1 MGVVTAICLTVLA
14 GAGALCL
21 ARMVRTCSLADRAV
35 ALDLLLLVIVLGIAV
50 YEVRVGSTEFL
61 DLLVVVSLL
70 GFVGTGTV
78 ARFIE
83 RCGA

>member
-1 MGVVTAICLTVLA
+1 MGIVTGLCLILLT
-14 GAGALCL
+14 GAAWLCL

-35 ALDLLLLVIVLGIAV
+35 ALDLLLLVTVLAIAV
-50 YEVRVGSTEFL
+50 YEVRRNSTEFL

-70 GFVGTGTV
+70 GFVGTATV

-83 RCGA
+83 RRGA